1 MGACSRPWSVAA
13 SCLNEKPDVTALA
26 NPTHT
31 QRGTIQLTDATIVAV
46 EHFAGAQH
54 YLRLACPALAARC
67 LPGSF
72 VHLRCDTELP
82 MRRPMSVM
90 RASASEGWLDVLYKA
105 HGYGS
110 GLLATRVVGET
121 LSVLGPIG
129 QPFKITGYRARPLL
143 IGGGVGIPPMLFL
156 AEHMRAHRSAAQPLV
171 LMGSE
176 VAFPFRARPSS
187 LIVPGIP
194 AAVIAAMPLL
204 EDWRIASRLASLAGF
219 AGCYE
224 GYVTDLAR
232 HWLTN
237 SGVAHDDIEIFAC
250 GPTPM
255 LRAVA
260 KLAAE
265 FELPCQI
272 SLEEYMAC
280 AVGGCAGCTV
290 KIETANGAA
299 MKRVCVD
306 GPVFEAHTVVFSD

>member
-1 MGACSRPWSVAA
+1 MTDLARP
-13 SCLNEKPDVTALA
+13 
-26 NPTHT
+26 H
-31 QRGTIQLTDATIVAV
+31 RGTILLADATIVAA
-46 EHFAGAQH
+46 EHFEGAQH
-54 YLRLACPALAARC
+54 YLRLACPDLAARC
-67 LPGSF
+67 LPGNF
-72 VHLRCDTELP
+72 VHLRCDHELP

-90 RASASEGWLDVLYKA
+90 RASAAEGWLDVLYKA
-105 HGYGS
+105 HGYGT
-110 GLLATRVVGET
+110 GLLSSRAVGET

-129 QPFKITGYRARPLL
+129 QPFKLKGYRSRPLL

-156 AEHMRAHRSAAQPLV
+156 AEHMRALGSATRALV

-176 VAFPFRARPSS
+176 VPFPFRARPSTFM
-187 LIVPGIP
+187 VPGVP
-194 AAVIAAMPLL
+194 ADVIAAMPLL
-204 EDWRIASRLASLAGF
+204 EDWHIASRLASLAGF
-219 AGCYE
+219 PGCYA

-232 HWLTN
+232 QWITT
-237 SGVAHDDIEIFAC
+237 SGVPRDDIEVFAC

-260 KLAAE
+260 TLAAE

-290 KIETANGAA
+290 KIETPNGAA

-306 GPVFEAHTVVFSD
+306 GPVFEARTVVFSD

>member
-1 MGACSRPWSVAA
+1 MATLASAAAVAH
-13 SCLNEKPDVTALA
+13 P
-26 NPTHT
+26 H
-31 QRGTIQLTDATIVAV
+31 RGTIALADATILAV
-46 EHFAGAQH
+46 EHFAGLQH
-54 YLRLACPALAARC
+54 YLRLECPRIAARA

-72 VHLRCDTELP
+72 VHLKCATELP

-90 RASASEGWLDVLYKA
+90 RASARDGWLDVLYKA
-105 HGYGS
+105 HGHGS
-110 GLLATRVVGET
+110 GLLATRIVGET
-121 LSVLGPIG
+121 LSVMGPIG
-129 QPFKITGYRARPLL
+129 QPFKLDGYRPRPLL

-156 AEHMRAHRSAAQPLV
+156 AEHMRATAPTVKPLV

-176 VAFPFRARPSS
+176 VPFPFSARPSTIM
-187 LIVPGIP
+187 LPGVPP
-194 AAVIAAMPLL
+194 DVIAAMPLL
-204 EDWRIASRLASLAGF
+204 EDWHIASRLASLAGWP
-219 AGCYE
+219 GCYA

-232 HWLTN
+232 QWLTT
-237 SGVAHDDIEIFAC
+237 SGVALADIEIFSC

-255 LRAVA
+255 LRAIK

-290 KIETANGAA
+290 KVETPNGPA

-306 GPVFEAHTVVFSD
+306 GPVFEARTVVFDSL

>member
-1 MGACSRPWSVAA
+1 MTAA
-13 SCLNEKPDVTALA
+13 VSPIRA
-26 NPTHT
+26 H
-31 QRGTIQLTDATIVAV
+31 RGTIQLADATIVAV
-46 EHFAGAQH
+46 EHFDGAQH
-54 YLRLACPALAARC
+54 YLRLACPDLAARC

-72 VHLRCDTELP
+72 VHLRCDAELS

-90 RASASEGWLDVLYKA
+90 RASTRDGWLDVLYKA

-129 QPFKITGYRARPLL
+129 QPFKLDGYRARPLL

-156 AEHMRAHRSAAQPLV
+156 AEHMRASSAATQPLV

-176 VAFPFRARPSS
+176 VPFPFRARPST
-187 LIVPGIP
+187 LMVPGVP
-194 AAVIAAMPLL
+194 PAVIAAMPLL
-204 EDWRIASRLASLAGF
+204 EDWHIASRLASLAGF
-219 AGCYE
+219 PGCYE

-232 HWLTN
+232 QWITS
-237 SGVAHDDIEIFAC
+237 SGVLRDDIEIFAC

-265 FELPCQI
+265 FALPCQI

-290 KIETANGAA
+290 RIETAIGPA

-306 GPVFEAHTVVFSD
+306 GPVFEARTVVFSD